1 MKYGTIKQIYVS
13 FQTPALCSSSEEDH
27 VVGFILDV
35 GKDFVL
41 Q

>member
-1 MKYGTIKQIYVS
+1 MKYETIKQIHVS
-13 FQTPALCSSSEEDH
+13 FQTPASCSSSEDH